1 MAKEIYSIQRYIL
14 AKRFFQ
20 FLNLNISTIS
30 YWYTITFL
38 LNLENIVSTRS
49 STIAFSSPYN
59 SAAHFLK
66 SVMSSLSNQP
76 QVSKIDTISHNQYLV

>member
-30 YWYTITFL
+30 Y
-38 LNLENIVSTRS
+38 
-49 STIAFSSPYN
+49 
-59 SAAHFLK
+59 
-66 SVMSSLSNQP
+66 
-76 QVSKIDTISHNQYLV
+76 